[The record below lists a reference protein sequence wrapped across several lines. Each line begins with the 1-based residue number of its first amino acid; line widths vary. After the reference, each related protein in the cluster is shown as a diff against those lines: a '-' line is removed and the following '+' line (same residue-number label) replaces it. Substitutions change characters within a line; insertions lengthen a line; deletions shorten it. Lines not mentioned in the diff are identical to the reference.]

1 MPDEIDEIAS
11 RVEIIP
17 YTDVGDELPVFD
29 CGKTWF
35 NEFINTAEIE
45 EYHQENFGITRLV
58 YFDGDLAAFYSLSA
72 NALRDSDYD
81 GHELDS
87 IDEISDYPYDIP
99 AYLLGHLAVD
109 EEYQDEGLGEFL
121 LYRAI
126 ARSKRANIPFRVL
139 LLHAHED
146 VVGFYEDYDFV
157 ASESTDGYPKL
168 MFMDLAKISD
178 PK

>member
-1 MPDEIDEIAS
+1 MKYPNLWYGKPRRS
-11 RVEIIP
+11 RR
-17 YTDVGDELPVFD
+17 GG
-29 CGKTWF
+29 C
-35 NEFINTAEIE
+35 
-45 EYHQENFGITRLV
+45 H
-58 YFDGDLAAFYSLSA
+58 
-72 NALRDSDYD
+72 
-81 GHELDS
+81 
-87 IDEISDYPYDIP
+87 PYDIP

-121 LYRAI
+121 LFRAI

-157 ASESTDGYPKL
+157 VSESTGGYPKL

-178 PK
+178 ETGGNY